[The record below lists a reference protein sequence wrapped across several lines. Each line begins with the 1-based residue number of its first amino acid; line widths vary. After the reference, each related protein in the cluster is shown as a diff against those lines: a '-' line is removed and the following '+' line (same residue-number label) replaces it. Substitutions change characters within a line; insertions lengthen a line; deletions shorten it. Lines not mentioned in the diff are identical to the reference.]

1 MRKIPLIYTIRDL
14 VTPAAVPPVLATD
27 LPHSTDHGSVEGELI
42 ARALHEHPLYRD
54 DNAQVY
60 YDLEI
65 ALRSSS
71 YLSSIKP
78 FQRAKN
84 GRDAFFSIRN
94 QYAGEDKWQAELRR
108 QEDIVHNRIWKGQGQ
123 FTLDK
128 FV

>member
-1 MRKIPLIYTIRDL
+1 MDFLSRKIGVRKIPLIYTIRDL
-14 VTPAAVPPVLATD
+14 VTPAAVPPVLATY

-54 DNAQVY
+54 DTAQVY

-78 FQRAKN
+78 FQQAKN

-94 QYAGEDKWQAELRR
+94 QYAGEDK
-108 QEDIVHNRIWKGQGQ
+108 
-123 FTLDK
+123 
-128 FV
+128 